1 MPDGTGQ
8 ELAELIRQGR
18 KIEAIK
24 LVREQTGCG
33 LAEAK
38 AAVEKL
44 ERGESLEASAP
55 AESAGSLKEEIRTL
69 VLSGRMIEA
78 VKLYRERTGTGLKE
92 AKDAVDAIAAGK

>member
-1 MPDGTGQ
+1 MDAGQ
-8 ELAELIRQGR
+8 QLADLVRQGR

-44 ERGESLEASAP
+44 ERGEADGPAAP
-55 AESAGSLKEEIRTL
+55 AGDLKEEIRTL

-78 VKLYRERTGTGLKE
+78 VKLYRERTGAGLKD
-92 AKDAVDAIAAGK
+92 AKDAVDAIAAGQ

>member
-1 MPDGTGQ
+1 MDAGQ
-8 ELAELIRQGR
+8 QLAELIRQGR

-44 ERGESLEASAP
+44 ERGEPLAP
-55 AESAGSLKEEIRTL
+55 AAPAGDLTEEIRAL
-69 VLSGRMIEA
+69 VRAGRMIEA
-78 VKLYRERTGTGLKE
+78 IKLYRERTGTGLKE
-92 AKDAVDAIAAGK
+92 AKDAVDKIAAGM

>member
-1 MPDGTGQ
+1 MADSAGQ
-8 ELAELIRQGR
+8 ELAELVRQGR

-44 ERGESLEASAP
+44 ERGEPLEGAAP
-55 AESAGSLKEEIRTL
+55 AAPEAALKEEIRTL
-69 VLSGRMIEA
+69 VLSGRMIDA
-78 VKLYRERTGTGLKE
+78 VKLYRERTGTGLKD

>member
-1 MPDGTGQ
+1 MDAGSQ
-8 ELAELIRQGR
+8 LAELVRQGR

-44 ERGESLEASAP
+44 EREAKDQVV
-55 AESAGSLKEEIRTL
+55 ESALEVGNLREEIQTL
-69 VLSGRMIEA
+69 LRSGRKIEA
-78 VKLYRERTGTGLKE
+78 IKLYREKTNTGLKD
-92 AKDAVDAIAAGK
+92 AKDAVDGIAAGM

>member
-1 MPDGTGQ
+1 MDAGQ
-8 ELAELIRQGR
+8 ELAELVRQGR
-18 KIEAIK
+18 KLEAIK

-44 ERGESLEASAP
+44 ERGETSERAAP
-55 AESAGSLKEEIRTL
+55 AGDLKEEIRTL
-69 VLSGRMIEA
+69 VLSGRMIDA
-78 VKLYRERTGTGLKE
+78 IKLYRERTGAGLKD

>member
-1 MPDGTGQ
+1 MIDGVGQ
-8 ELAELIRQGR
+8 QLAELIRQGR

-44 ERGESLEASAP
+44 ERGEPLEPAAP
-55 AESAGSLKEEIRTL
+55 AGDLKEEVLTL
-69 VLSGRMIEA
+69 VRAGRKLDAI
-78 VKLYRERTGTGLKE
+78 KLYRERIGTGLKE
-92 AKDAVDAIAAGK
+92 AIDAVEAIAAGK

>member
-1 MPDGTGQ
+1 MDAGQ
-8 ELAELIRQGR
+8 QLAELVRQGR

-44 ERGESLEASAP
+44 ERGEPSEPAAP
-55 AESAGSLKEEIRTL
+55 GGDLGNLKEEIRTL
-69 VLSGRMIEA
+69 VLSGRMIDA
-78 VKLYRERTGTGLKE
+78 IKLYREKTNTGLKD
-92 AKDAVDAIAAGK
+92 AKDAVDKIAAGM

>member
-1 MPDGTGQ
+1 MADAAGQ
-8 ELAELIRQGR
+8 QLAELVRQGR

-44 ERGESLEASAP
+44 ERGEPLEVAAP
-55 AESAGSLKEEIRTL
+55 AAVDGDLSDTIRAL
-69 VLSGRMIEA
+69 VRAGRMIDA
-78 VKLYRERTGTGLKE
+78 IKLYRERTGAGLKD
-92 AKDAVDAIAAGK
+92 AKDAVDAIAAGQ